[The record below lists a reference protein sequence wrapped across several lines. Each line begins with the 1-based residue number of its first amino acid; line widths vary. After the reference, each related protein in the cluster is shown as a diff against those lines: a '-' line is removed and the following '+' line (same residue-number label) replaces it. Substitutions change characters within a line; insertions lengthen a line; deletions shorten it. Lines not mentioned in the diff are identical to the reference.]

1 MSMGKRVEYVEMLTA
16 LNKSILKWRKI
27 VERRGRDEG
36 RANCP
41 LCALYHTSQSTS
53 PCEGCPVRDDT
64 GKQFCAGTPYER
76 WADHLGAHDY
86 SIGMVK
92 CSECEELAK
101 EEEEYLT
108 DLWEQIVVEGRY
120 VGE

>member
-27 VERRGRDEG
+27 VEGRGKDEG

-41 LCALYHTSQSTS
+41 LCKLYHTSQTPI
-53 PCEGCPVRDDT
+53 PCGGCPVAHDT
-64 GKQFCAGTPYER
+64 GRQFCQDTPYEH
-76 WADHLGAHDY
+76 WSDHQNNHDFPNGQ
-86 SIGMVK
+86 IK
-92 CSECEELAK
+92 CDECEELAK
-101 EEEEYLT
+101 KEEKYLA
-108 DLWEQIVVEGRY
+108 DLWEQIVEEGRY